1 MTLQSPLPKR
11 PFDPRRAQIVA
22 ENMRVGPGVRT
33 MTSEELGAEK
43 ANEDNKEY
51 AQQDIVQQIVRAQN
65 FIMKGD
71 KPSDDD
77 VVSLSQVF
85 RYDHEKNPWEAGL
98 AQAKEQVYALLKKKS
113 VTSEQGDA

>member
-1 MTLQSPLPKR
+1 
-11 PFDPRRAQIVA
+11 
-22 ENMRVGPGVRT
+22 
-33 MTSEELGAEK
+33 
-43 ANEDNKEY
+43 
-51 AQQDIVQQIVRAQN
+51 
-65 FIMKGD
+65 MKGD